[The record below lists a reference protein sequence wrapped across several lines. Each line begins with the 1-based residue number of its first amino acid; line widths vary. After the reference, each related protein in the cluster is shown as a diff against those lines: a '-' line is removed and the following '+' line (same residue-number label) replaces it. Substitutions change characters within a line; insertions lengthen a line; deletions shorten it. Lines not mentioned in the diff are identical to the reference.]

1 MTTASINTTLQ
12 TRGLGLAVQR
22 ALALAVV
29 GCASA
34 GAVATPTVI
43 HSADQI
49 TEDFGYGPAPSLL
62 AEMGRVGGFPLIF
75 CRAETGTAGQMGAY
89 HQRGAGSGA
98 AGTMSSVTGSGTA
111 IPALT
116 GTPDKSYAVRIV
128 VTTAGADIAA
138 VPVVK
143 ISLDGGLTYLAT
155 GAVAVSA
162 TAQAIGSTGLSL
174 AWTDGTFV
182 LNDSWTAQGANCPTD
197 ADATGSTVP
206 AFTGTPRDAFDVI
219 VRVTRASATAGDGT
233 GAVRYSLDGGVTEAP
248 ELPVPTSRAIVLGD
262 SGITVTFSAA
272 SLVAGDRYYVKTVAP
287 VFTASAMAT
296 ALLAL
301 EGAGVRDHEGIVI
314 AGAIDATYCDEIEA
328 SHDRLIAASK
338 PRWILAHARGQGAAL
353 QGENNAQFVSAL
365 LGATPGFSG
374 QDAQLVAVAAGE
386 GMLPDSL
393 HRDAVMRRSVLF
405 PIAARLAAIDAA
417 EHPGFV
423 RRGPLEMTTLLHDL
437 ASSDFASL
445 DTGGFIGA
453 QSIQGAEGFYATDV
467 TRAPAGS
474 DFGTIM
480 RVRVMCLAARVALAR
495 MVEELN
501 SSPDVNT
508 DGTIRADVADGL
520 DASVTSYV
528 ARELGRRVTSV
539 QVQVSRTQNLVTSE
553 TLPFKVRMVPRGYA
567 KVIELDLGF
576 TLNSGN

>member
-1 MTTASINTTLQ
+1 MTTASITATLQ

-22 ALALAVV
+22 ALAIAVV

-43 HSADQI
+43 FSADQI
-49 TEDFGYGPAPSLL
+49 TETFGYGPAPSML
-62 AEMGRVGGFPLIF
+62 AEMGRLAGFPLLF

-89 HQRGAGSGA
+89 HQRGAGSAA
-98 AGTMSSVTGSGTA
+98 AGTMSSVTGTSTA

-116 GTPDKSYAVRIV
+116 GTPDKSYAVRIR

-138 VPVVK
+138 TPAVQ
-143 ISLDGGLTYLAT
+143 ISLDGGLTWLAP

-162 TAQAIGSTGLSL
+162 SAQAIGSTGLSL

-182 LNDSWTAQGANCPTD
+182 LNDYWTAIGANCPTD
-197 ADATGSTVP
+197 ADATGASVP
-206 AFTGTPRDAFDVI
+206 AFTGTPRDAFDLVI
-219 VRVTRASATAGDGT
+219 RVTRSASAAGDGT
-233 GAVRYSLDGGVTEAP
+233 GAIRYSLDGGVTEAP
-248 ELPVPTSRAIVLGD
+248 EQPVPTSRAIVLGD
-262 SGITVTFSAA
+262 TGLTVTFSAA
-272 SLVAGDRYYVKTVAP
+272 SLVAGDRYYLKTTAP
-287 VFTASAMAT
+287 VFTASALAT
-296 ALLAL
+296 ALTAL
-301 EGAGVRDHEGIVI
+301 EGAGVRDHEGVVVV
-314 AGAIDATYCDEIEA
+314 GAIDATYFDEIEA

-338 PRWILAHARGQGAAL
+338 PRWIIGHARGQGSAL
-353 QGENNAQFVSAL
+353 QGETNAQFVASL

-374 QDAQLVAVAAGE
+374 QNAELVVIAAGE
-386 GMLPDSL
+386 GTLPDSL
-393 HRDAVMRRSVLF
+393 HRDAVLRRSVLHS
-405 PIAARLAAIDAA
+405 IAPRIGSIDAA
-417 EHPGFV
+417 EHPGMV
-423 RRGPLEMTTLLHDL
+423 RGGPLEMTTLVHDL

-445 DTGGFIGA
+445 DAGGFLGA

-474 DFGTIM
+474 DFGTLM

-501 SSPDVNT
+501 SSPDVNP

-539 QVQVSRTQNLVTSE
+539 QVQVSRTQNLVTTE
-553 TLPFKVRMVPRGYA
+553 HLPFKVRMVPRGYA
-567 KVIELDLGF
+567 KVISINLGF
-576 TLNSGN
+576 TLGSN

>member
-1 MTTASINTTLQ
+1 MTTARITSTIQ

-22 ALALAVV
+22 ALAIAVV
-29 GCASA
+29 GCSSS
-34 GAVATPTVI
+34 GTVATPTTI
-43 HSADQI
+43 FNADQI
-49 TEDFGYGPAPSLL
+49 TEDFGFGPGPSLL
-62 AEMGRVGGFPLIF
+62 AEMGRLAGFPLVF
-75 CRAETGTAGQMGAY
+75 CRAETGTAGQLGAY

-98 AGTMSSVTGSGTA
+98 SGTMSSVTGTSTA

-116 GTPDKSYAVRIV
+116 GTPDRSYAVRIRV
-128 VTTAGADIAA
+128 TAGASNLAGT
-138 VPVVK
+138 PVVQ
-143 ISLDGGLTYLAT
+143 ISLDGGLTWLAA
-155 GAVAVSA
+155 GAVTASA
-162 TAQAIGSTGLSL
+162 TPQAIGSTGLSL
-174 AWTDGTFV
+174 AFTDGTFV
-182 LNDSWTAQGANCPTD
+182 LNDYWTAQGANCPTD
-197 ADATGSTVP
+197 ADATGASVP
-206 AFTGTPRDAFDVI
+206 AFTGTPRDAFDVV
-219 VRVTRASATAGDGT
+219 VRVTRSSTTAGDGT
-233 GAVRYSLDGGVTEAP
+233 GAIRYSLDGGVTEAP
-248 ELPVPTSRAIVLGD
+248 EQPVPTSRAVVLGD

-272 SLVAGDRYYVKTVAP
+272 SLVAGDRYYVKTQAP

-296 ALLAL
+296 ALAAL
-301 EGAGVRDHEGIVI
+301 ESAGVRDHEGVVIV
-314 AGAIDATYCDEIEA
+314 GAIDATYFDEIEA

-338 PRWILAHARGQGAAL
+338 PRWILAHARGQGASL
-353 QGENNAQFVSAL
+353 YGETGAAWQSAL
-365 LGATPGFSG
+365 LGASPGFSG

-386 GMLPDSL
+386 STVADSL
-393 HRDAVMRRSVLF
+393 HRDALMRRSVLF
-405 PIAARLAAIDAA
+405 PIAARLASIDAA
-417 EHPGFV
+417 EHPGLV
-423 RRGPLEMTTLLHDL
+423 RGGPLEMETLLHDL
-437 ASSDFASL
+437 ASSDYSSL
-445 DTGGFIGA
+445 DAGGFIGA

-553 TLPFKVRMVPRGYA
+553 TLPFKIRFVPRGYA
-567 KVIELDLGF
+567 KVITLDLGF